1 MPNANRRRVKSN
13 GDRDEG
19 IVVRRKPPKSLAPG
33 ALRLTEEP
41 LEPSGVVLTVG
52 GELDIATAPELRARL
67 SAAVDAGL
75 SRLVIDLRPLSFLDS
90 VALATL
96 LQARRRLGD
105 DGRLAVVVAADSYVR
120 LIFEVAGMPQCIDVF
135 ETREQAVTHVA
146 A

>member
-1 MPNANRRRVKSN
+1 MTEPS
-13 GDRDEG
+13 
-19 IVVRRKPPKSLAPG
+19 KSLTPG
-33 ALRLTEEP
+33 TLRLTEES

-52 GELDIATAPELRARL
+52 GELDIATAPELRMRL
-67 SAAVDAGL
+67 NAAVEAGL
-75 SRLVIDLRPLSFLDS
+75 SRLVIDLRDLSFLDS

-96 LQARRRLGD
+96 LHARRRLGD

-120 LIFEVAGMPQCIDVF
+120 LIFEIAGMPQCIDIF

>member
-1 MPNANRRRVKSN
+1 MT
-13 GDRDEG
+13 
-19 IVVRRKPPKSLAPG
+19 KPSKSLTPS
-33 ALRLTEEP
+33 ALRLTEES

-52 GELDIATAPELRARL
+52 GELDIATAQELRTRL
-67 SAAVDAGL
+67 NAAVDAGL

-96 LQARRRLGD
+96 LQARRRLGE
-105 DGRLAVVVAADSYVR
+105 DGRLAVIVAADSYVR
-120 LIFEVAGMPQCIDVF
+120 LIFEVAGMPQCIDIF